1 MTLQQLR
8 FLREVARHG
17 LNITEAAR
25 ALSTSQPGISK
36 QLRLLEE
43 ELGVE
48 LFERDHGRT
57 VELSKPGATI
67 LGIAERMLKDANS
80 LKEAAR
86 DFSAEMTG
94 NLVVATTHTQ
104 ARYALPEVLKRFAV
118 RYPKVSVELRQ
129 GNTPQVYQLVTSG
142 DADIAIATDASAYVD
157 GLAMI
162 PCHSSD
168 RVVITV
174 PRHPLLKTK
183 PLSLEELARYPI
195 IAYDHG
201 FAARQMLVD
210 AFAQRGLT
218 PNIVLSALDADVIKA
233 CVAMDL
239 GISVLTKLAF
249 DPRRDRN
256 LRAIDASKLFSPS
269 VTFIGV
275 RRNSFLRRYMY
286 DFIETFSPQLNRQA
300 IEHAMAR

>member
-8 FLREVARHG
+8 FFREVARHG
-17 LNITEAAR
+17 LNITAAAK
-25 ALSTSQPGISK
+25 ALCTSQPGISK
-36 QLRLLEE
+36 QLRMLEE

-48 LFERDHGRT
+48 LFERDQGRI
-57 VELSKPGATI
+57 VELSKPGVTI
-67 LGIAERMLKDANS
+67 LTIAQRMLKDANS

-86 DFSAEMTG
+86 DFSTVMSG

-104 ARYALPEVLKRFAV
+104 ARYVLPEVLKRFAV
-118 RYPKVSVELRQ
+118 HYPKVSVELRQ
-129 GNTPQVYQLVTSG
+129 GNTRQVSQLVTSG
-142 DADIAIATDASAYVD
+142 DADIAIATDASAYFDDLV
-157 GLAMI
+157 MI
-162 PCHSSD
+162 PCYCSD

-183 PLSLEELARYPI
+183 RLTLEQLAVYPI

-210 AFAQRGLT
+210 AFAERRLT
-218 PNIVLSALDADVIKA
+218 PNIVVSALDADVIKA

-239 GISVLTKLAF
+239 GVSVLTRLAF

-256 LRAIDASKLFSPS
+256 LRAIDASKLFAKS

-275 RRNSFLRRYMY
+275 RRNSFLRRYMF
-286 DFIETFSPQLNRQA
+286 DFIATFAPRLNRRA
-300 IEHAMAR
+300 IEEAMAR